1 MRFEI
6 RAGGAFLILV
16 GLAGLSC
23 VVFALGLVA
32 GYEMARQTGPAPVQV
47 ATYPLPAPQAEAAA
61 AASQSSIASPAP
73 SPALASIDG
82 GAGPVDSTKAA
93 TTTEQAKSIAAP
105 SPGVSSL
112 ASAGPAPIT
121 KPAAAPLQSKASAV
135 ASPAAK
141 PSAAIAKASQPALK
155 SRGPE
160 PADDSSETNE
170 EEETSAAPPT
180 ESTASAGAASK
191 YAPSSVSGAHNKAFN
206 IQIDAVM
213 DRTSAEQMAA
223 KMNRLGYHAF
233 LVPTNLG
240 GQTWW
245 RVRVGPYD
253 SEEQAHNAEKKL
265 LEQYRATYA
274 GGE

>member
-32 GYEMARQTGPAPVQV
+32 GYEMARQTAPAPVQV
-47 ATYPLPAPQAEAAA
+47 ATYPLPAPPADAAA
-61 AASQSSIASPAP
+61 AQSSVASPAP
-73 SPALASIDG
+73 SPALASIDT
-82 GAGPVDSTKAA
+82 GAGAVDSRKTA
-93 TTTEQAKSIAAP
+93 TTAEQSKPAAAP

-112 ASAGPAPIT
+112 ASGGAATIAKPVAP
-121 KPAAAPLQSKASAV
+121 PVQAKASAI

-141 PSAAIAKASQPALK
+141 PSAAIAKANPPALK
-155 SRGPE
+155 PRAPE
-160 PADDSSETNE
+160 PVDDSSDTGAQ
-170 EEETSAAPPT
+170 EETSPAPPS
-180 ESTASAGAASK
+180 ESTASAGVAPK
-191 YAPSSVSGAHNKAFN
+191 YTPSSVAVAHNKAFN

-223 KMNRLGYHAF
+223 KMSRLGYHAF

-253 SEEQAHNAEKKL
+253 SEEQAHDAEKKL